1 MAKGTRSCV
10 SPLRRLSLQTV
21 ALALSLLLLMGST
34 VTGTMAWMML
44 KTDLVANT
52 FTIGNI
58 SITLDEARADENG
71 QIPDVNDRIPAADQ
85 PTAQNVYPLRA
96 GASYTKDPRV
106 TVKQGSDNSW
116 LFVQIEQSAN
126 YSTFME
132 LYAVADGWTELD
144 AAQYPGIYYRHVN
157 AADLQTADA
166 QFDVLAGNV
175 IRLKT
180 GFTQQDVDALTQQTD
195 YPRLTVTAYAIQ
207 RDLAADTTAPAAWQ
221 QILAERTAALRATE
235 NTAP

>member
-44 KTDLVANT
+44 KTDPVANT

-71 QIPDVNDRIPAADQ
+71 QIPDPNDRIPAANQ

-106 TVKQGSDNSW
+106 TYTISNPLCK
-116 LFVQIEQSAN
+116 
-126 YSTFME
+126 
-132 LYAVADGWTELD
+132 
-144 AAQYPGIYYRHVN
+144 
-157 AADLQTADA
+157 
-166 QFDVLAGNV
+166 
-175 IRLKT
+175 
-180 GFTQQDVDALTQQTD
+180 
-195 YPRLTVTAYAIQ
+195 
-207 RDLAADTTAPAAWQ
+207 
-221 QILAERTAALRATE
+221 
-235 NTAP
+235 